1 MVTNI
6 RLNGDKA
13 VIGLEDLILSTPEIA
28 CHLQGL
34 TEDQIRDKVLK
45 AVRIGLIALERI
57 ENASDLDYVRTE
69 FEKLNGRFKDEL
81 KDRFE
86 FLDEELLKRLDDLDL
101 RFNPENKDSYL
112 FQLAKTL
119 ECYFAK
125 GGSVE
130 KLFDPQQDGSPL
142 AQIKKLHEERT
153 REILDA
159 IVARKAQQ
167 ETIQKGQNFE
177 DDCEAILTNLVSVT
191 GEQLER
197 TSTQPG
203 SVQGDKTGDFVI
215 TAKDRAN
222 QRIVLE
228 LKAGQSHQSLPR
240 IMAVLDAALINRQ
253 AQYAILVAESVESLP
268 NKLGYLCE
276 YGQNRLIIALGSKE
290 QNTFFP
296 EILNIA
302 LQLARLRIRASS
314 EEAQSLDTAK
324 LGKMLDELSDLLSNF
339 SQIKTQCTNIEKSS
353 ESIRGLVDNIREA
366 IKDKITTIQSLMDDA
381 EPSQ

>member
-1 MVTNI
+1 MVTSI

-28 CHLQGL
+28 CHLHGL

-81 KDRFE
+81 ELRFGLLE
-86 FLDEELLKRLDDLDL
+86 EELDGLLEGVGQH
-101 RFNPENKDSYL
+101 FNPDQENSYL
-112 FQLAKTL
+112 AKLAKTL
-119 ECYFAK
+119 ESYFAK

-142 AQIKKLHEERT
+142 AQIKKLQEERT

-167 ETIQKGQNFE
+167 ETIQKGQSFE

-197 TSTQPG
+197 TSIQPG

-228 LKAGQSHQSLPR
+228 LKAGQSHQSLPK

-276 YGQNRLIIALGSKE
+276 YSQNKLIIALGSKE

-302 LQLARLRIRASS
+302 LQLARLRIKASS
-314 EEAQSLDTAK
+314 EGAQSLDTTQ

-353 ESIRGLVDNIREA
+353 ETIRGLVDEIRGA
-366 IKDKITTIQSLMDDA
+366 IKDKITTIESLMDDT
-381 EPSQ
+381 ESSH